1 MFIRL
6 SNGFEPSP
14 FLSWRGRHAKG
25 WFTLDAAVCVFL
37 SGLCQCRDRKFSI
50 FLWKCNRLPQMNTEN
65 AVLWM
70 GLKKFVIVRTLS
82 FFGLNGPILLFVHFL
97 VSCYREK
104 VNLHRHLLW
113 GILSSYLDAFTSQRV
128 EFDLHKS
135 RLPMVWYFE
144 LLKMGQSW
152 PLFCLF
158 WCFHLTKFK
167 YKLTMMVCMGIEP
180 GAANW
185 KVQMKP
191 LK

>member
-25 WFTLDAAVCVFL
+25 WFTIDAAVCVFL
-37 SGLCQCRDRKFSI
+37 SGLCQCRDRNFSI

-65 AVLWM
+65 TVLWT

-82 FFGLNGPILLFVHFL
+82 FFGLNGPILLFVHFF

-113 GILSSYLDAFTSQRV
+113 GILVQSTQKPSSYCSIFRT
-128 EFDLHKS
+128 
-135 RLPMVWYFE
+135 
-144 LLKMGQSW
+144 LKNGPILAS
-152 PLFCLF
+152 FCLF
-158 WCFHLTKFK
+158 SCFHLTKFK